1 MIVSYTAGA
10 LDDLILVSHYVIV
23 YQLRQH
29 EVDVADD
36 LKKDDVHKCGELS
49 DVVHF
54 ELVIVVYHCALVLML
69 VKWSRLCF

>member
-36 LKKDDVHKCGELS
+36 LKKDDVHKCGELP
-49 DVVHF
+49 DIVHF
-54 ELVIVVYHCALVLML
+54 
-69 VKWSRLCF
+69 